1 MYTYYALSA
10 LGPEFQKYLWW
21 KKYITIL
28 QLAQFLFGIF
38 YACLMI
44 LFETGYLTVYFII
57 GLTQPPFFFV
67 LISIDKHIVKNL
79 TEKIWFF
86 ANIYRIDHFN
96 YQLKVKLKSQLLYE

>member
-38 YACLMI
+38 YVSLMI
-44 LFETGYLTVYFII
+44 LFQTGYPTVYFII
-57 GLTQPPFFFV
+57 GLTQPPFSSSCFM
-67 LISIDKHIVKNL
+67 ISIDKHIVKKFCFLQIFIESIISTIN
-79 TEKIWFF
+79 
-86 ANIYRIDHFN
+86 
-96 YQLKVKLKSQLLYE
+96 